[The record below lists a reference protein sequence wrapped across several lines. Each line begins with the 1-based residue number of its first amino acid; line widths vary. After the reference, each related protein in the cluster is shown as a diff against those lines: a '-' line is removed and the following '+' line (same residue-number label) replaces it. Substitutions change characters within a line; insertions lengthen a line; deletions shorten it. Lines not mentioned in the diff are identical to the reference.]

1 MPNCTLTIATTID
14 GKETQISRKG
24 EMTNLGDCLLLTY
37 QEDGAK
43 TTVTVGKD
51 SAEITRK
58 GDYSTYLPLKKG
70 EKTQGSLGIA
80 GSIGELWIQTYLAEY
95 SQKTNKYLITLRYDI
110 LTEGDPQE
118 TRVRIL
124 VKTSV

>member
-1 MPNCTLTIATTID
+1 MPNCTLTVATTID

-24 EMTNLGDCLLLTY
+24 EITDLGNCLLLSY
-37 QEDGAK
+37 QDDGAQ
-43 TTVTVGKD
+43 TTLKVAKD

-70 EKTQGSLGIA
+70 EKTQGSLGIL
-80 GSIGELWIQTYLAEY
+80 GNIGELLLFTYLTEY
-95 SQKTNKYLITLRYDI
+95 SQKSNKYLITLRYDI

-124 VKTSV
+124 VKAGV